1 MSILFWTVFIIII
14 IIVIMFIYFFYN
26 LSNFGMYQENWQD
39 YMRTPFDFVSTGSN
53 PINFYRK
60 DLYREPYDY
69 PYKFYQSYPV
79 PSMQYHTL
87 L

>member
-1 MSILFWTVFIIII
+1 MTVLFWTVLIIII
-14 IIVIMFIYFFYN
+14 IIIFSLIWMVYN
-26 LSNFGMYQENWQD
+26 SLGFQTKEDWTD
-39 YMRTPFDFVSTGSN
+39 YMRLPFDFISTGSS

-60 DLYREPYDY
+60 DLYRKPYDY
-69 PYKFYQSYPV
+69 PYKFFSSYPV